1 MIPNEQKEGLWH
13 YHAVKNLS
21 TLLRTI
27 TSKYH
32 GNFYCLNCLHY
43 FRTENKLKSHE
54 NVCKNKDFCWIVM
67 PPEKDNI
74 LEFNQY
80 MTSDKMSYII

>member
-54 NVCKNKDFCWIVM
+54 NVC
-67 PPEKDNI
+67 
-74 LEFNQY
+74 
-80 MTSDKMSYII
+80 